1 MILSLFI
8 TKFWRHS
15 WTHRLWKTTIWENGR
30 QSFHNNSHFI
40 NFRVLVSNFHI
51 LFTKSL
57 LKVLMICQL
66 SLFINS
72 TFLILLISQ
81 RSLVFDTLALS
92 SLCKLRFC
100 STICCFQSP
109 CILWPHNTDG
119 EVIHIHGEHVHDLC
133 HVEVALIETPHC
145 GNCRFHA
152 FISKAPVF
160 GSSYKSTELLAL
172 FFFMQN
178 TLQQLVAA
186 HSLVQMDDFLP
197 YIIPHSSCQ
206 VLLVRWQV
214 LTSSHRLTA
223 WSCNHNKNQCYNQ
236 MTISV
241 LFVMK
246 PVQHTWH
253 LLVHHLHD
261 GMISK

>member
-66 SLFINS
+66 SLFIKS

-133 HVEVALIETPHC
+133 HVEVALIETSHC
-145 GNCRFHA
+145 GNCHFHA
-152 FISKAPVF
+152 FLSKAPVF

-172 FFFMQN
+172 FFLCRTHF
-178 TLQQLVAA
+178 
-186 HSLVQMDDFLP
+186 
-197 YIIPHSSCQ
+197 SSW
-206 VLLVRWQV
+206 LLLILWCR
-214 LTSSHRLTA
+214 
-223 WSCNHNKNQCYNQ
+223 
-236 MTISV
+236 
-241 LFVMK
+241 
-246 PVQHTWH
+246 
-253 LLVHHLHD
+253 
-261 GMISK
+261 GMIFCPTQYHRAVVRFSWWGGRSWPRVTVWEHGPVTTIKISAIIKRLSVCCLWWNQYNIHGIF